1 MEDIIGVSGLFLT
14 VIVGFLAFGPIG
26 RAIAAKISRSGSAA
40 LPAPEVAAQ
49 LDALD
54 ERLESL
60 QHQVGELAERQ
71 DFAERLLAR
80 ARERGAL
87 GNGGTP

>member
-1 MEDIIGVSGLFLT
+1 MEDVIAAAGFFLT
-14 VIVGFLAFGPIG
+14 LIVGLLAFSPIG
-26 RAIAAKISRSGSAA
+26 RAMAGKISRGAA
-40 LPAPEVAAQ
+40 APGPEVLAQ

-54 ERLESL
+54 ERLEAL

-71 DFAERLLAR
+71 DFTERLLAR

-87 GNGGTP
+87 GSGGPS

>member
-1 MEDIIGVSGLFLT
+1 MEEVIAAAGFFLA
-14 VIVGFLAFGPIG
+14 VIVGLISLGPIG
-26 RAIAAKISRSGSAA
+26 RAIAAKISRGAVAGPS
-40 LPAPEVAAQ
+40 PEVAAQ

-71 DFAERLLAR
+71 DFTERLLAR

>member
-1 MEDIIGVSGLFLT
+1 MEDIIAVTGLFT
-14 VIVGFLAFGPIG
+14 AVIVGFIAFGPIG
-26 RAIAAKISRSGSAA
+26 RAIAAKISRGAVA
-40 LPAPEVAAQ
+40 GPAPEVAAQ
-49 LDALD
+49 LDSLD

-71 DFAERLLAR
+71 DFTERLLAR